1 MFKRILIANRG
12 EIACR
17 VIKTARLMGI
27 ETVAVYSEADRDALH
42 VEMADQAVLI
52 GPAAAAESYL
62 VIEKIVE
69 ACKKTGAEA
78 VHPGYGFLS
87 EREAFPRALADAGIV
102 FIGPNP
108 GAIAAMG
115 DKIESKKA
123 AAKAKVST
131 VPGYLGV
138 IEDDKH
144 AVKIAD
150 EIGYPVMI
158 KASAGGGGKGMRIAH
173 STSEV
178 AEGFNLA
185 KAEAKASFG
194 DDRVFIEKFIV
205 DPRHIEIQVLG
216 DKHGNVIYLGERECS
231 IQRRNQKVIE
241 EAPSP
246 LLDEVTRR
254 KMGEQAVALA
264 KAVNY
269 DSAGTVE
276 FVAGQDKSFYFLEMN
291 TRLQVEHP
299 VTEMVT
305 GIDLVEQMI
314 RVAAGE
320 QLQIEQKDVHLT
332 GWAVESR
339 VYAEDPFRNFLP
351 SIGRLVKYRPPAES
365 SFDGVTV
372 RNDTGVQ
379 EGGEIS
385 MFYDPMIAKLVT
397 HGPSRAAAIQAQA
410 HALDAFYVDG
420 IRHNIPFLSALMT
433 HPRWR
438 EGNLSTGFIAEEFP
452 QGFGARAPEGEV
464 ARRIAAVGAAI
475 DRVIGERKRKISGQM
490 IGRAVIRERR
500 RCVWLDRTEIPLD
513 VIREGEGF
521 VVRFLE
527 ADGSLGAS
535 HQLLSSWIPGEPV
548 WEGTLDGHPVAMQV
562 RPIPNG
568 FRLAHQGYEV
578 AVNVFTEREATA
590 ARWMKE
596 GDKADTGKK
605 VLCPMPGLVVSIAVT
620 EGQEVKAGETLAVV
634 EAMKMQNVLRAERDG
649 QIKKIHAAPGATLAV
664 DAVIM
669 EFA

>member
-1 MFKRILIANRG
+1 MFQKILIANRG

-17 VIKTARLMGI
+17 VIKTARRMGI
-27 ETVAVYSEADRDALH
+27 NTVAVYSEADRDALH
-42 VEMADQAVLI
+42 VEMTDEAVLI
-52 GPAAAAESYL
+52 GPPAAAESYL
-62 VIEKIVE
+62 LIDRIVD
-69 ACKKTGAEA
+69 ACRKTGAEA

-87 EREAFPRALADAGIV
+87 EREAFPRALAEAGIV

-131 VPGYLGV
+131 VPGHLGV
-138 IEDDKH
+138 IEDDRH

-173 STSEV
+173 SQAEV
-178 AEGFNLA
+178 AEGFKLA
-185 KAEAKASFG
+185 KAEAKSSFG

-246 LLDEVTRR
+246 LLDETTRR

-299 VTEMVT
+299 VTELIT

-320 QLQIEQKDVHLT
+320 KLGLAQKDVTLT

-351 SIGRLVKYRPPAES
+351 SIGRLVKYRPPAELS
-365 SFDGVTV
+365 QDGITI

-385 MFYDPMIAKLVT
+385 IHYDPMIAKLVT
-397 HGPSRAAAIQAQA
+397 HAPSRAAAIEAQA
-410 HALDAFYVDG
+410 TALDAFYVDG
-420 IRHNIPFLSALMT
+420 IRHNIPFLSALMH

-438 EGNLSTGFIAEEFP
+438 EGKLSTGFIAEEFP
-452 QGFGARAPEGEV
+452 KGFSARAPEGEV
-464 ARRIAAVGAAI
+464 ARRLAAVAAAI
-475 DRVIGERKRKISGQM
+475 DHVLGERKRQISGQLS
-490 IGRAVIRERR
+490 GRLVQRERR
-500 RCVWLDRTEIPLD
+500 RAVWLDREEIALD
-513 VIREGEGF
+513 VAR
-521 VVRFLE
+521 E
-527 ADGSLGAS
+527 ADGIAVRFVGSDSLPGNP
-535 HQLLSSWIPGEPV
+535 HNLLSKWVPGEPV
-548 WEGTLDGHPVAMQV
+548 WQGTIDGQFVAVQV
-562 RPIPNG
+562 RPVNNG
-568 FRLAHQGYEV
+568 FRLTHQGFEV
-578 AVNVFTEREATA
+578 PIYVFTETEATS
-590 ARWMKE
+590 ARLMPVVSA
-596 GDKADTGKK
+596 ADTGKK
-605 VLCPMPGLVVSIAVT
+605 LLCPMPGLVVSIAVN

-649 QIKKIHAAPGATLAV
+649 TVKKIHAAPGATLAV
-664 DAVIM
+664 DALIL